1 MVVSKGIVPYN
12 LDDNKDFYKQY
23 YAVQSGSG
31 FAVYNGR
38 TVMPTYS
45 ANGNGIGNL
54 FRSFLGIVRPLFT
67 KAALKS
73 GAKALGKTALRAGV
87 QTVADIGADRIKDAL
102 LDNVKKAGADL
113 SQRARA
119 SVREQR
125 KRGTIT
131 EVTMHPPPPA
141 KKRKQPSTL
150 TVKRKAVPAGG
161 RRAKRKVNLGILET

>member
-1 MVVSKGIVPYN
+1 
-12 LDDNKDFYKQY
+12 
-23 YAVQSGSG
+23 
-31 FAVYNGR
+31 
-38 TVMPTYS
+38 MPTYS
-45 ANGNGIGNL
+45 ADGNGIGSL

-67 KAALKS
+67 TAALKS

-119 SVREQR
+119 SAREQR

-141 KKRKQPSTL
+141 KKRKQPPTL
-150 TVKRKAVPAGG
+150 PVKHKAVPAGG
-161 RRAKRKVNLGILET
+161 RRGKRKVNLGILET